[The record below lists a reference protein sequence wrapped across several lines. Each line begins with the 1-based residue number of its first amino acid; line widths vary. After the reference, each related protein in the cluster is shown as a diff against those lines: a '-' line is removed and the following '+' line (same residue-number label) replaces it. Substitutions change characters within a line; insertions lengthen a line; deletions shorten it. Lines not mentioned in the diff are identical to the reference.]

1 MFPTIKPQY
10 NKVDEVF
17 KYISDKLEGSNKS
30 ESVANFL
37 KFLNDFNNDDSEVDL
52 EGIKDYFDS
61 LKTTDAK
68 YQAYKDSR
76 KLVTDLILD
85 YQNKDHKLIKEVFKD
100 LDIKV
105 KGLKYENYDNS
116 KPESEQTKGALQ
128 NRLIELY
135 KSVFLNENVIGEVMT
150 PVDFTHVKDDILHFV
165 DKPPTSNLST
175 FNQLDDIDTK
185 YDFLAGKAGVG
196 QQANALMDYVLGSLG
211 NLSITNFSV
220 PKSNDRLDLEYS
232 QKLSQADLDY
242 YAKELNL
249 DKDQVKKLQSI
260 KIGHSLSAIL
270 NAFVDIAKDPYITRG
285 NWVTMTTN
293 TGNLLLRKG
302 VHPFYVNAFLAQ
314 PIIKEYVEFSSQYE
328 SSENQNVSTQD
339 AFIKQR
345 FGEDTYNKRN
355 NANIFNESLE
365 TLRSKEFLN
374 KEASQMN
381 VFATFLKYQ
390 SASKAI
396 KDNINASKFMV
407 DGIGGSVNS
416 LMIAKNAV
424 DSILEAEDRYNQ
436 LEDKSEFK
444 DNIILG
450 FRSKFTNPN
459 GSESMFSKYYNNV
472 ILEPVKIVRSNP
484 TLFLEGNQ
492 TIQNTFNEISHDLK
506 NQILVDFEKGSG
518 NLGKILNK
526 TFYSYVM
533 SGFNSL
539 SIKNQERGDLALKF
553 PKEFE
558 QFQKDN
564 KGKYAIIDQMKV
576 APGNTLDFIGL
587 NNRKKSQDFEKLMV
601 GSFLDL
607 INTNEEFA
615 NKLIKYSYLTSGFNN
630 HSSQF
635 FTMIPTQ
642 WFNRNNINRYIIDTN
657 DKYKA
662 NSDVND
668 DFFIDQFYLANLENK
683 KYVKRISEKQ
693 ILEGSL
699 NIQGFVVD
707 KPGKVGYY
715 RFKEDPNGINP
726 TTYYKLI
733 GYNVDNQGVY
743 SRFIPN
749 INDELSEIKPLNVK
763 DKKGNRIINYD
774 TNGINLKPVTE
785 TSPSL
790 AKNINKKTLSDL
802 HDSAIYNRDRF
813 YRENVI
819 IKKKEDVKSAE
830 VVEEIDTLK
839 KQNIFT
845 VNPIQAVDKK
855 ASVKASVATQY
866 IGFGEG
872 IVNSSTENYRQQAAE
887 YANTGNYSSKDVIFV
902 SIGGRRGNENIRKS
916 QQDKT
921 IKEALKAI
929 EAGATLITDNKSYV
943 ESSDYNEGEKRLAKN
958 LEAKGYNYSEQTVDG
973 QILGVWT
980 KEVVTDAKSKEI
992 IIDIKPETEYIFD
1005 NEDDA
1010 IAKIEGQK
1018 EDGTFGGKQL
1028 PTGTIIKIKDS
1039 YFTVKNEANEDID
1052 LIPLKENIKSS
1063 DLFDNIK
1070 ESKVM
1075 NSLKEMFQQGL
1086 MSDKFNESGIN
1097 SIEDLNSKSE
1107 NELGELLK
1115 KICK

>member
-1 MFPTIKPQY
+1 MYDIDKMYLMFPTIKPQY

-100 LDIKV
+100 LDIKI
-105 KGLKYENYDNS
+105 KGLKYENYDNT
-116 KPESEQTKGALQ
+116 KPELEQTKGALQ

-135 KSVFLNENVIGEVMT
+135 KSVLLNENVIGEVMT

-165 DKPPTSNLST
+165 NKSPTSNLST
-175 FNQLDDIDTK
+175 FNQLDDINTK

-211 NLSITNFSV
+211 NLSITNFNV
-220 PKSNDRLDLEYS
+220 PKSNDKLDMEYS
-232 QKLSQADLDY
+232 QKLSQSDLDY
-242 YAKELNL
+242 YAKELKL
-249 DKDQVKKLQSI
+249 SPEQVKKLQSV

-314 PIIKEYVEFSSQYE
+314 PILKEYIEFSASYE
-328 SSENQNVSTQD
+328 ASENQGLSTAD
-339 AFIKQR
+339 AFIKER
-345 FGEDTYNKRN
+345 FGEDKYNKRN
-355 NANIFNESLE
+355 NSNIFNEDLK

-374 KEASQMN
+374 KESSQMN

-396 KDNINASKFMV
+396 KDNINASKHMV

-436 LEDKSEFK
+436 LGDKSEFK

-484 TLFLEGNQ
+484 TLFLEGNE

-526 TFYSYVM
+526 TFYSYIM

-539 SIKNQERGDLALKF
+539 NIKNQERKDLALKF

-576 APGNTLDFIGL
+576 TPGNTLDFIGL
-587 NNRKKSQDFEKLMV
+587 NNRKKSQEFEKLMV

-657 DKYKA
+657 DKYKI

-683 KYVKRISEKQ
+683 KLVKNVSQGQVLK
-693 ILEGSL
+693 GSGS
-699 NIQGFVVD
+699 IHGFVLD

-726 TTYYKLI
+726 TIYYKLI

-774 TNGINLKPVTE
+774 TKGINLKPVSE
-785 TSPSL
+785 TSPNL

-802 HDSAIYNRDRF
+802 HDSAIYPRDMF
-813 YRENVI
+813 YKENVI
-819 IKKKEDVKSAE
+819 IKKDEDIK
-830 VVEEIDTLK
+830 
-839 KQNIFT
+839 
-845 VNPIQAVDKK
+845 PI
-855 ASVKASVATQY
+855 
-866 IGFGEG
+866 
-872 IVNSSTENYRQQAAE
+872 
-887 YANTGNYSSKDVIFV
+887 
-902 SIGGRRGNENIRKS
+902 
-916 QQDKT
+916 
-921 IKEALKAI
+921 
-929 EAGATLITDNKSYV
+929 
-943 ESSDYNEGEKRLAKN
+943 
-958 LEAKGYNYSEQTVDG
+958 
-973 QILGVWT
+973 
-980 KEVVTDAKSKEI
+980 EVVTD
-992 IIDIKPETEYIFD
+992 T
-1005 NEDDA
+1005 
-1010 IAKIEGQK
+1010 
-1018 EDGTFGGKQL
+1018 
-1028 PTGTIIKIKDS
+1028 
-1039 YFTVKNEANEDID
+1039 
-1052 LIPLKENIKSS
+1052 
-1063 DLFDNIK
+1063 
-1070 ESKVM
+1070 
-1075 NSLKEMFQQGL
+1075 
-1086 MSDKFNESGIN
+1086 
-1097 SIEDLNSKSE
+1097 KSE
-1107 NELGELLK
+1107 ITEDESWTEEEKATIEWQK
-1115 KICK
+1115 KNCK